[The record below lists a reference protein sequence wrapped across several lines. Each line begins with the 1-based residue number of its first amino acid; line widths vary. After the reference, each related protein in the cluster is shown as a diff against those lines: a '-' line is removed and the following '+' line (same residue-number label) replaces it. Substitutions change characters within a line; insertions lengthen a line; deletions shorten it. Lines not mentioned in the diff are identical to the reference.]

1 MTQGEKLFIDGQLEE
16 AYDVLLN
23 EASEGSGR
31 AMYLLG
37 EYAKHGYIAPAD
49 KKLAKRY
56 AEEGKKA
63 GDLLAA
69 LNVGYAS
76 RPGTL
81 TQKRIF
87 RQYMPQVEAL
97 AKTGDVLA
105 MYEMAD
111 VYRVGLVRKANE
123 KKRWAWNKK
132 CMKAGLWQ
140 SRIRWA
146 SRLIFDQTL
155 AADVGAD
162 GEALLKEIAEEPKA
176 SAGEA
181 ARLLAEHYL
190 FQQDFKRSFYY
201 SELAVR
207 WKNIWGWF
215 YLGLHYAY
223 GYGVKVDLIK
233 AENALAKAYDWKS
246 ECAGDA
252 AALLGEVLLE
262 TTPKRGIAW
271 LRASVKLG
279 NVQGMFSLGC
289 CLQDGRGCKQN
300 IEMAEELLEKV
311 FAFHGYK
318 EEEAAQRLALLAM
331 DTERYGDALK
341 YTVVA
346 AKSGR
351 PEILVQLA
359 QLYHVEGD
367 FKEALFWY
375 KKAFDMLPSGSLAD
389 QIALCCSLMDEMKE
403 SAVWVKKAAELGSP
417 LGMLHYAQYLLDTL
431 PDTADASE
439 PFHWFKSCYDA
450 KADPQ
455 MPEDMQRSIRGEAA
469 NMAGMC
475 SFWLGDQEE
484 ANAWYQKAYDMGD
497 VYCLIN
503 LGNGALQ
510 QRPPQPEEAI
520 HYLKEAWERGE
531 EIFEDQ
537 VKGDIASQISAAYRM
552 KKDWMNTFHWANQAA
567 ALDNETGMIDLG
579 MMHLY
584 GNGTPVNHDEGLRWL
599 VKAYEKKGPQAKDV
613 ANYLGIFFQEIGDM
627 AKAEEWYKKSAAL
640 GSDWGMMNL
649 GLFYQHGLYGEPDLK
664 RAKEWFEKAI
674 AVHGDAEAD
683 VRAELEKGSACPEI
697 HDDPPKE
704 AAREE
709 IDLKSLYMPWLADMK
724 WKK

>member
-1 MTQGEKLFIDGQLEE
+1 MTQGEKLFIDGQLQE
-16 AYDVLLN
+16 AYDVLLS

-63 GDLLAA
+63 GDVLAA

-155 AADVGAD
+155 AAEVGAD

-233 AENALAKAYDWKS
+233 AENALSKAYDWKS

-289 CLQDGRGCKQN
+289 CLQIGR
-300 IEMAEELLEKV
+300 A
-311 FAFHGYK
+311 
-318 EEEAAQRLALLAM
+318 
-331 DTERYGDALK
+331 
-341 YTVVA
+341 
-346 AKSGR
+346 
-351 PEILVQLA
+351 
-359 QLYHVEGD
+359 HV
-367 FKEALFWY
+367 
-375 KKAFDMLPSGSLAD
+375 
-389 QIALCCSLMDEMKE
+389 
-403 SAVWVKKAAELGSP
+403 
-417 LGMLHYAQYLLDTL
+417 
-431 PDTADASE
+431 
-439 PFHWFKSCYDA
+439 
-450 KADPQ
+450 
-455 MPEDMQRSIRGEAA
+455 
-469 NMAGMC
+469 
-475 SFWLGDQEE
+475 
-484 ANAWYQKAYDMGD
+484 
-497 VYCLIN
+497 
-503 LGNGALQ
+503 
-510 QRPPQPEEAI
+510 
-520 HYLKEAWERGE
+520 
-531 EIFEDQ
+531 
-537 VKGDIASQISAAYRM
+537 
-552 KKDWMNTFHWANQAA
+552 
-567 ALDNETGMIDLG
+567 
-579 MMHLY
+579 
-584 GNGTPVNHDEGLRWL
+584 
-599 VKAYEKKGPQAKDV
+599 
-613 ANYLGIFFQEIGDM
+613 
-627 AKAEEWYKKSAAL
+627 
-640 GSDWGMMNL
+640 
-649 GLFYQHGLYGEPDLK
+649 
-664 RAKEWFEKAI
+664 
-674 AVHGDAEAD
+674 
-683 VRAELEKGSACPEI
+683 
-697 HDDPPKE
+697 
-704 AAREE
+704 
-709 IDLKSLYMPWLADMK
+709 
-724 WKK
+724 

>member
-1 MTQGEKLFIDGQLEE
+1 M
-16 AYDVLLN
+16 
-23 EASEGSGR
+23 
-31 AMYLLG
+31 
-37 EYAKHGYIAPAD
+37 
-49 KKLAKRY
+49 
-56 AEEGKKA
+56 
-63 GDLLAA
+63 
-69 LNVGYAS
+69 
-76 RPGTL
+76 
-81 TQKRIF
+81 
-87 RQYMPQVEAL
+87 
-97 AKTGDVLA
+97 
-105 MYEMAD
+105 
-111 VYRVGLVRKANE
+111 
-123 KKRWAWNKK
+123 
-132 CMKAGLWQ
+132 
-140 SRIRWA
+140 
-146 SRLIFDQTL
+146 
-155 AADVGAD
+155 
-162 GEALLKEIAEEPKA
+162 
-176 SAGEA
+176 
-181 ARLLAEHYL
+181 
-190 FQQDFKRSFYY
+190 
-201 SELAVR
+201 
-207 WKNIWGWF
+207 
-215 YLGLHYAY
+215 
-223 GYGVKVDLIK
+223 
-233 AENALAKAYDWKS
+233 
-246 ECAGDA
+246 DA
-252 AALLGEVLLE
+252 
-262 TTPKRGIAW
+262 
-271 LRASVKLG
+271 
-279 NVQGMFSLGC
+279 
-289 CLQDGRGCKQN
+289 
-300 IEMAEELLEKV
+300 
-311 FAFHGYK
+311 
-318 EEEAAQRLALLAM
+318 
-331 DTERYGDALK
+331 ERYGAALK

-359 QLYHVEGD
+359 QLYHMEGD

-417 LGMLHYAQYLLDTL
+417 LGRLHYAQYLLDTL

-484 ANAWYQKAYDMGD
+484 ANAWYQKAYDLGD

-520 HYLKEAWERGE
+520 RYLKEAWERGE

-537 VKGDIASQISAAYRM
+537 VKGDIASQISVGYRM

-627 AKAEEWYKKSAAL
+627 AKAEEWYKRSAAL

-697 HDDPPKE
+697 KDDPPKE
-704 AAREE
+704 AAREG

-724 WKK
+724 WKSKGWARWAWHRPLQNGEAVAAAPNQKGDVKK

>member
-1 MTQGEKLFIDGQLEE
+1 MTQGEKLFIDGQLQE

-146 SRLIFDQTL
+146 SHLIFDQTL
-155 AADVGAD
+155 TADMGAD

-207 WKNIWGWF
+207 WKNVWGWF

-262 TTPKRGIAW
+262 TAPKRGIAW

-311 FAFHGYK
+311 FAFHSYK

-331 DTERYGDALK
+331 DAERYGDALK

-389 QIALCCSLMDEMKE
+389 QIALCCSLMDEM
-403 SAVWVKKAAELGSP
+403 
-417 LGMLHYAQYLLDTL
+417 
-431 PDTADASE
+431 
-439 PFHWFKSCYDA
+439 
-450 KADPQ
+450 
-455 MPEDMQRSIRGEAA
+455 
-469 NMAGMC
+469 
-475 SFWLGDQEE
+475 
-484 ANAWYQKAYDMGD
+484 
-497 VYCLIN
+497 
-503 LGNGALQ
+503 
-510 QRPPQPEEAI
+510 
-520 HYLKEAWERGE
+520 
-531 EIFEDQ
+531 
-537 VKGDIASQISAAYRM
+537 
-552 KKDWMNTFHWANQAA
+552 
-567 ALDNETGMIDLG
+567 
-579 MMHLY
+579 
-584 GNGTPVNHDEGLRWL
+584 
-599 VKAYEKKGPQAKDV
+599 
-613 ANYLGIFFQEIGDM
+613 
-627 AKAEEWYKKSAAL
+627 
-640 GSDWGMMNL
+640 
-649 GLFYQHGLYGEPDLK
+649 
-664 RAKEWFEKAI
+664 
-674 AVHGDAEAD
+674 
-683 VRAELEKGSACPEI
+683 
-697 HDDPPKE
+697 
-704 AAREE
+704 
-709 IDLKSLYMPWLADMK
+709 
-724 WKK
+724 

>member
-1 MTQGEKLFIDGQLEE
+1 MTQGEKLFIDGQLQE
-16 AYDVLLN
+16 AYDVLLK

-111 VYRVGLVRKANE
+111 AYRVGLARKANE

-146 SRLIFDQTL
+146 AHLIFDQTL
-155 AADVGAD
+155 AADMGAD

-207 WKNIWGWF
+207 WKNVWGWF

-262 TTPKRGIAW
+262 TTPGDRMAPCQREAGQCARHILSGLLPAG
-271 LRASVKLG
+271 RAR
-279 NVQGMFSLGC
+279 
-289 CLQDGRGCKQN
+289 LQAKHRNGRGALGEGLCLSRLQRRGGGATARTDRDGCRALWRC
-300 IEMAEELLEKV
+300 AEV
-311 FAFHGYK
+311 HGGRSQ
-318 EEEAAQRLALLAM
+318 ERAAGNTGPARTALPRGRRFQR
-331 DTERYGDALK
+331 
-341 YTVVA
+341 
-346 AKSGR
+346 SSF
-351 PEILVQLA
+351 LVQ
-359 QLYHVEGD
+359 
-367 FKEALFWY
+367 
-375 KKAFDMLPSGSLAD
+375 
-389 QIALCCSLMDEMKE
+389 
-403 SAVWVKKAAELGSP
+403 
-417 LGMLHYAQYLLDTL
+417 
-431 PDTADASE
+431 
-439 PFHWFKSCYDA
+439 
-450 KADPQ
+450 
-455 MPEDMQRSIRGEAA
+455 
-469 NMAGMC
+469 
-475 SFWLGDQEE
+475 
-484 ANAWYQKAYDMGD
+484 
-497 VYCLIN
+497 
-503 LGNGALQ
+503 
-510 QRPPQPEEAI
+510 
-520 HYLKEAWERGE
+520 
-531 EIFEDQ
+531 
-537 VKGDIASQISAAYRM
+537 
-552 KKDWMNTFHWANQAA
+552 
-567 ALDNETGMIDLG
+567 
-579 MMHLY
+579 
-584 GNGTPVNHDEGLRWL
+584 EGL
-599 VKAYEKKGPQAKDV
+599 
-613 ANYLGIFFQEIGDM
+613 
-627 AKAEEWYKKSAAL
+627 
-640 GSDWGMMNL
+640 
-649 GLFYQHGLYGEPDLK
+649 
-664 RAKEWFEKAI
+664 
-674 AVHGDAEAD
+674 
-683 VRAELEKGSACPEI
+683 
-697 HDDPPKE
+697 
-704 AAREE
+704 
-709 IDLKSLYMPWLADMK
+709 
-724 WKK
+724 

>member
-1 MTQGEKLFIDGQLEE
+1 MLGTCLENVRTQVPLVHNITNYVTVNDV
-16 AYDVLLN
+16 ANVLL
-23 EASEGSGR
+23 ACGGSPIM
-31 AMYLLG
+31 AY
-37 EYAKHGYIAPAD
+37 E
-49 KKLAKRY
+49 
-56 AEEGKKA
+56 AEEVEDITSICG
-63 GDLLAA
+63 G
-69 LNVGYAS
+69 LNINI
-76 RPGTL
+76 GTL
-81 TQKRIF
+81 NQHSI
-87 RQYMPQVEAL
+87 
-97 AKTGDVLA
+97 
-105 MYEMAD
+105 
-111 VYRVGLVRKANE
+111 
-123 KKRWAWNKK
+123 
-132 CMKAGLWQ
+132 
-140 SRIRWA
+140 
-146 SRLIFDQTL
+146 
-155 AADVGAD
+155 
-162 GEALLKEIAEEPKA
+162 
-176 SAGEA
+176 
-181 ARLLAEHYL
+181 
-190 FQQDFKRSFYY
+190 
-201 SELAVR
+201 
-207 WKNIWGWF
+207 
-215 YLGLHYAY
+215 
-223 GYGVKVDLIK
+223 
-233 AENALAKAYDWKS
+233 
-246 ECAGDA
+246 
-252 AALLGEVLLE
+252 
-262 TTPKRGIAW
+262 
-271 LRASVKLG
+271 
-279 NVQGMFSLGC
+279 QGMHRAG
-289 CLQDGRGCKQN
+289 
-300 IEMAEELLEKV
+300 
-311 FAFHGYK
+311 
-318 EEEAAQRLALLAM
+318 
-331 DTERYGDALK
+331 
-341 YTVVA
+341 
-346 AKSGR
+346 
-351 PEILVQLA
+351 
-359 QLYHVEGD
+359 
-367 FKEALFWY
+367 
-375 KKAFDMLPSGSLAD
+375 
-389 QIALCCSLMDEMKE
+389 
-403 SAVWVKKAAELGSP
+403 KKAAELGSP

-484 ANAWYQKAYDMGD
+484 ANAWYQKAYDLGD

-520 HYLKEAWERGE
+520 RYLKEAWERGE

-537 VKGDIASQISAAYRM
+537 AKGDIASQISAAYRM

-627 AKAEEWYKKSAAL
+627 AKAEEWYKRSAAL